1 MEKFLIMFFVFA
13 FIIFVPLLSIWSVNV
28 LFLTDIPYSITTWI
42 ASMWLTVLIL
52 SRSNREKQ
60 V

>member
-1 MEKFLIMFFVFA
+1 MEKFLIFFMFA
-13 FIIFVPLLSIWSVNV
+13 FIPLLSIWSVNV

-42 ASMWLTVLIL
+42 ASMWLMTVLML
-52 SRSNREKQ
+52 SRSNIEKQ

>member
-1 MEKFLIMFFVFA
+1 MKIFFIVFFILA
-13 FIIFVPLLSIWSVNV
+13 FIAFPLISIWSVNV
-28 LFLTDIPYSITTWI
+28 LFLTDIPYSVTTWI

-52 SRSNREKQ
+52 NRSNREKQ